1 MRDLTKALISLCPG
15 CRWSLHGDEYSGL
28 EWYEDNEKSK
38 PSQQELEEECDRLQK
53 EYERND
59 YQRKR
64 STEYPSFADQ
74 FDLLYHGGYDVWKAK
89 IDEIK
94 NKYPKPESM

>member
-1 MRDLTKALISLCPG
+1 MGVGYNPKLITNG
-15 CRWSLHGDEYSGL
+15 ITFAYD
-28 EWYEDNEKSK
+28 EDNDVVEYDLEKVNAEAEANVYK
-38 PSQQELEEECDRLQK
+38 D
-53 EYERND
+53 
-59 YQRKR
+59 KR
-64 STEYPSFADQ
+64 ASEYPSFADQ